1 MGFDLSK
8 LGVKTNVPKVDFREY
23 SGLFQSVT
31 KFGKTQFAALMP
43 KSILVAFEKGYDAQV
58 VDYIDCTSDKTG
70 WDDFIEFIDNLEDN
84 REEIG
89 NEIKLIIIDT
99 AEECYKKSEPY
110 MLKRESKK
118 DGKKYEYISDIAH
131 GNGYA
136 RKDEY
141 FRKQIKRLYDL
152 GFKPLYLTHS
162 ELKTIRPK
170 DKNIEPYEVYVATL
184 PDRCARII
192 YPEVSYIINGIREK
206 KNDKL
211 TRILQVQGSDESPA
225 GNRVYFDEDIAFN
238 SEEEA
243 IEKFENKFKEMIK
256 KRLLKHG
263 IKDDI
268 EKLAKKQ
275 DKEKMAQVKQYIKDS
290 KLNEFSNSDLVDE
303 IKEITKSLTKTLQT
317 DAMNIL
323 KFNKITSLKDPDS
336 LVEADLT
343 KALGEIKKLKEIVD
357 SE

>member
-1 MGFDLSK
+1 M
-8 LGVKTNVPKVDFREY
+8 
-23 SGLFQSVT
+23 
-31 KFGKTQFAALMP
+31 QF
-43 KSILVAFEKGYDAQV
+43 
-58 VDYIDCTSDKTG
+58 
-70 WDDFIEFIDNLEDN
+70 
-84 REEIG
+84 
-89 NEIKLIIIDT
+89 
-99 AEECYKKSEPY
+99 
-110 MLKRESKK
+110 LKRFITLGR
-118 DGKKYEYISDIAH
+118 DDLYERAM
-131 GNGYA
+131 
-136 RKDEY
+136 
-141 FRKQIKRLYDL
+141 
-152 GFKPLYLTHS
+152 
-162 ELKTIRPK
+162 EL
-170 DKNIEPYEVYVATL
+170 
-184 PDRCARII
+184 
-192 YPEVSYIINGIREK
+192 
-206 KNDKL
+206 
-211 TRILQVQGSDESPA
+211 
-225 GNRVYFDEDIAFN
+225 FN
-238 SEEEA
+238 NHQYKEA